1 MKVVDFFTTG
11 SCADYHFKPLHR
23 LLQLYTKQSTGQDV
37 DLQNRSTLFTALQQN
52 SHIVGHYFQLRTE
65 DYFEKVMGPVFGV
78 NAYWYRQ
85 EFAKSRGMI
94 HWHGLC
100 WRSDKE
106 PHCLMHEA
114 LHRGLSEEDQDLSLS
129 DWAKQQFGMTAL
141 HPAGKHDDGS
151 SRKDL
156 WTPPEGT
163 ALLHLRKATHC

>member
-100 WRSDKE
+100 WRS
-106 PHCLMHEA
+106 A
-114 LHRGLSEEDQDLSLS
+114 QGLLIDV
-129 DWAKQQFGMTAL
+129 G
-141 HPAGKHDDGS
+141 HPALS
-151 SRKDL
+151 STNIPPLYRK
-156 WTPPEGT
+156 GIYQ
-163 ALLHLRKATHC
+163 LR